1 MIPNGVKIMFNLSV
15 QIPVPSTK
23 TDDSYDINDDVE
35 IYFDTSN
42 YEEGRRKRPLPV
54 EKKKI
59 DWWKW
64 WQKFDEMGD
73 KIIRKFAAI
82 WVSMK
87 IVLYELPHKLLNNLR
102 LRILGN

>member
-1 MIPNGVKIMFNLSV
+1 MFNLSV

-54 EKKKI
+54 EKKK
-59 DWWKW
+59 K
-64 WQKFDEMGD
+64 
-73 KIIRKFAAI
+73 
-82 WVSMK
+82 
-87 IVLYELPHKLLNNLR
+87 
-102 LRILGN
+102 

>member
-1 MIPNGVKIMFNLSV
+1 MFNLSV

-54 EKKKI
+54 EKKKNRLM
-59 DWWKW
+59 
-64 WQKFDEMGD
+64 EVVT
-73 KIIRKFAAI
+73 KIWRNG
-82 WVSMK
+82 W
-87 IVLYELPHKLLNNLR
+87 
-102 LRILGN
+102 

>member
-42 YEEGRRKRPLPV
+42 YEEGIIKRPLPV
-54 EKKKI
+54 EKKKNRLM
-59 DWWKW
+59 
-64 WQKFDEMGD
+64 EVVT
-73 KIIRKFAAI
+73 KIWRNG
-82 WVSMK
+82 W
-87 IVLYELPHKLLNNLR
+87 
-102 LRILGN
+102 